1 MNYTL
6 VIGVNSFLG
15 NSFISKYKNKLKILG
30 ISISKKKIENFKLG
44 KNLKFSFK
52 NLLKEITDKKIESI
66 IYFHSYGTSQ
76 NQNSKKK
83 IFYSNYTLAK
93 KFYELAKS
101 LNAKFIYFGS
111 VSENDKSAGNY
122 YAISKRKMINF
133 MRKDNKPKKIKV
145 LVLKLFYIY
154 GINEN
159 KRRLLSLIKSSIK
172 KNKIFYLNNPD
183 QKIDF
188 LHVSDFSRA
197 LFKVVS
203 AKTKKKF
210 SLYKLCYG
218 NKYKLAEIFKNFE
231 YVKIRKKNSQLKKI
245 NYNILGYNKFNIDY
259 NWKPQIKFSKGIN
272 DFFKNI

>member
-15 NSFISKYKNKLKILG
+15 KSFISKYKNKLKILG

-52 NLLKEITDKKIESI
+52 NLLKEISDKKIDSL

-159 KRRLLSLIKSSIK
+159 KGRLFSLIRSSIK

-218 NKYKLAEIFKNFE
+218 YKYKLAEIFKNFE
-231 YVKIRKKNSQLKKI
+231 NVKIRKKNSQLKKI
-245 NYNILGYNKFNIDY
+245 NYNILGYNRFNIEY
-259 NWKPQIKFSKGIN
+259 NWKPQIKFLKGIN

>member
-1 MNYTL
+1 M
-6 VIGVNSFLG
+6 VHH
-15 NSFISKYKNKLKILG
+15 KI
-30 ISISKKKIENFKLG
+30 KI
-44 KNLKFSFK
+44 
-52 NLLKEITDKKIESI
+52 
-66 IYFHSYGTSQ
+66 Q
-76 NQNSKKK
+76 KKK

-159 KRRLLSLIKSSIK
+159 KGRLLSLIRSSIK

-203 AKTKKKF
+203 VKTKKKF
-210 SLYKLCYG
+210 SVYKLCYG

-259 NWKPQIKFSKGIN
+259 NWKPQIKFLKGIN